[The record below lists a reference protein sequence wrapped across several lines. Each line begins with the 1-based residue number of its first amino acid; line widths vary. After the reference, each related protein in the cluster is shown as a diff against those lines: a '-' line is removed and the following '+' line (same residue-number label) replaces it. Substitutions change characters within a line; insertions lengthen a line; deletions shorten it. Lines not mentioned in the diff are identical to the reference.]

1 MTIAEATVER
11 VAQAL
16 AHAALPG
23 FYVTLVVLMIA
34 VAIGGRWWLAHSHVV
49 EAARDTSLRTLLAR
63 MAIGFA
69 IIVVAAWV
77 FAAIADEIGEGETLG
92 RLDTLVSSAIG
103 QPCRPR
109 RCRPSRLSR
118 TSAIRR
124 RSARCASSWRWCS
137 SHADERA
144 LALGWVIAITG
155 NAVLNTT
162 LKGVFERVRPV
173 HDQAIAHADG
183 YSFPSG
189 HTSGSV
195 VAYGMLAYVL
205 IRTTPPAFH
214 LPALVAG
221 AAIAFVTGCSRVFLQ
236 VHYPSDVVAGFASGL
251 AWLGI
256 VIASVEAARQYRKSR
271 RAR

>member
-23 FYVTLVVLMIA
+23 FFVTLVALMIA
-34 VAIGGRWWLAHSHVV
+34 VAIGGRWWLQHSHVV
-49 EAARDTSLRTLLAR
+49 EAAQGTSLRTLLAR

-103 QPCRPR
+103 QAVSPATVQAFAFVTHLGDPTTLGALCFVVAM
-109 RCRPSRLSR
+109 LLV
-118 TSAIRR
+118 
-124 RSARCASSWRWCS
+124 ARG
-137 SHADERA
+137 ERA